1 MAARVHLVF
10 TALSLALVASLTGG
24 CGGEPVT
31 ISLVFPSQD
40 TFLLA
45 KTAEITVYE
54 AGEDIDPD
62 DICRNLSI
70 GQAAGAAGNPIDTT
84 GRIDVCA
91 LRSESVVIQ
100 DVPVGRLVVFAEVQ
114 GGDVI
119 LMKGCRVADVYAT
132 GTTEIAITLATLP
145 SYPDDPVI
153 TCANVDEKCV
163 DGRACS
169 ES

>member
-1 MAARVHLVF
+1 M
-10 TALSLALVASLTGG
+10 
-24 CGGEPVT
+24 T
-31 ISLVFPSQD
+31 ITLVFPSQD

-62 DICRNLSI
+62 NICRNLSI
-70 GQAAGAAGNPIDTT
+70 GQAAGAGSPIDTT

-91 LRSESVVIQ
+91 LRAESIVIE

-132 GTTEIAITLATLP
+132 GTNDIAITLATLP
-145 SYPDDPVI
+145 SYPDNPVI
-153 TCANVDEKCV
+153 TCATVDEKCV
-163 DGRACS
+163 DGQSCS

>member
-1 MAARVHLVF
+1 MLGRLPLVL
-10 TALSLALVASLTGG
+10 TTSVLLASLLTA

-70 GQAAGAAGNPIDTT
+70 GQAAGAGNPIDTT

-145 SYPDDPVI
+145 SYPDEPVI